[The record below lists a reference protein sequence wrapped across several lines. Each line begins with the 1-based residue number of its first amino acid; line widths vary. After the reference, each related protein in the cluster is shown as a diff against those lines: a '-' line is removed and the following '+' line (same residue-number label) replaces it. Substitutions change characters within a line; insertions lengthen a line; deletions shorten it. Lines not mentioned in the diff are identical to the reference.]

1 MAESTIALAGKAG
14 TSVSIAEA
22 AIAARKPRTLWS
34 DAWNKF
40 RRHRTAMFGVF
51 ILLVIVTAVVFG
63 PFIYAR
69 SPAKLD
75 FGSTSQPPSFQHPFG
90 TNQLGQDQLAR
101 ALTGGRISLAVGL
114 MAMFV
119 AIFLGILIGSLAG
132 FFGGRT
138 DSWLMRLTELFL
150 ALPVLPVLI
159 MTIYLFRDPL
169 RAIFGLQ
176 VGVFLLMVLLIG
188 LFGWM
193 TVARVVRAQF
203 LSLKQ
208 KEFVEAAH
216 CLGVPTS
223 RIIFRHILPNVLS
236 PVIVAATIA
245 VGAAIV
251 TESTLSFLGL
261 GFPPDFPTWGR
272 MLFDAQDYLSLSP
285 HQAIIPGL
293 LIFLTVLS
301 INYVGDGLRDAL
313 DPRSLLKS

>member
-1 MAESTIALAGKAG
+1 MAESSITLTAKSAPRVITREEELAK
-14 TSVSIAEA
+14 
-22 AIAARKPRTLWS
+22 RKPRTLWS

-40 RRHRTAMFGVF
+40 RRHRAAMLGIF
-51 ILLVIVTAVVFG
+51 ILSLFVVSVLLG
-63 PFIYAR
+63 PFVYVH
-69 SPAKLD
+69 SPSKLD
-75 FGSTSQPPSFQHPFG
+75 FSSSSLLPSAAHPFG

-101 ALTGGRISLAVGL
+101 ALSGGRISLAVGVF
-114 MAMFV
+114 AMLV
-119 AIFLGILIGSLAG
+119 AIFLGIFIGSVAG
-132 FFGGRT
+132 FFGGMI

-150 ALPVLPVLI
+150 SLPVLPVLI

-169 RAIFGLQ
+169 RSAFGLSL
-176 VGVFLLMVLLIG
+176 GVFLLMVLLIG
-188 LFGWM
+188 LFNWM
-193 TVARVVRAQF
+193 AVARVVRASF

-236 PVIVAATIA
+236 PVIVAATLA
-245 VGAAIV
+245 VGEAIV

-272 MLFDAQDYLSLSP
+272 MLFDAQDYLGQFP
-285 HQAIIPGL
+285 HIALIPGA

>member
-1 MAESTIALAGKAG
+1 MSETTVTLTGSTLP
-14 TSVSIAEA
+14 SVLSREEEFAK
-22 AIAARKPRTLWS
+22 RKPRTLWS

-40 RRHRTAMFGVF
+40 RRHRTAMFGVC
-51 ILLVIVTAVVFG
+51 ILLVMIVAVIIG
-63 PFIYAR
+63 PFIYSN
-69 SPAKLD
+69 SPTKLD
-75 FGSTSQPPSFQHPFG
+75 FGQVSLPPTIQHPFG

-101 ALTGGRISLAVGL
+101 ALTGGRISIAVGL
-114 MAMFV
+114 VAMAVSILF
-119 AIFLGILIGSLAG
+119 GILVGALGG
-132 FFGGRT
+132 FFGGQV
-138 DSWLMRLTELFL
+138 DAWLMRLTELFL

-159 MTIYLFRDPL
+159 MTIYLFREPL
-169 RAIFGLQ
+169 RAAFGLSL
-176 VGVFLLMVLLIG
+176 GVFLLIVLLIG
-188 LFGWM
+188 LFNWM
-193 TVARVVRAQF
+193 SVARVVRASF
-203 LSLKQ
+203 LSLKN

-236 PVIVAATIA
+236 PVIVAATLA
-245 VGAAIV
+245 VGSAIV

-272 MLFDAQDYLSLSP
+272 MLFDAQDYLSLAP
-285 HQAIIPGL
+285 HMALIPGA

>member
-1 MAESTIALAGKAG
+1 MAESTATLGA
-14 TSVSIAEA
+14 VSPARVLSREEEFA
-22 AIAARKPRTLWS
+22 KRKPRTLWS

-40 RRHRTAMFGVF
+40 RRHRMAMLGILVLAIF
-51 ILLVIVTAVVFG
+51 ILAVLVG
-63 PFIYAR
+63 PLLYTVN
-69 SPAKLD
+69 PTKLN
-75 FGSTSQPPSFQHPFG
+75 FSATSMPPNVEYPFG

-101 ALTGGRISLAVGL
+101 ALVGGRISLAVGT
-114 MAMFV
+114 MAMLV
-119 AIFLGILIGSLAG
+119 AIFLGILIGALAG
-132 FFGGRT
+132 FFGGT
-138 DSWLMRLTELFL
+138 VDSMLMRLTDLFL

-169 RAIFGLQ
+169 RTAFGLQ
-176 VGVFLLMVLLIG
+176 AGIFLLMVLLIG

-193 TVARVVRAQF
+193 QVARVVRAQF

-208 KEFVEAAH
+208 KEFVEAAY
-216 CLGVPTS
+216 CLGVPTH
-223 RIIFRHILPNVLS
+223 RIILRHILPNVLS
-236 PVIVAATIA
+236 PVIVAATLA

-272 MLFDAQDYLSLSP
+272 MLYDAQDYLSISP
-285 HQAIIPGL
+285 HMAIIPGM
-293 LIFLTVLS
+293 LIFLTVLC

>member
-1 MAESTIALAGKAG
+1 MAESSAVLSGQAATRTGAVVAELAR
-14 TSVSIAEA
+14 
-22 AIAARKPRTLWS
+22 RKPRTLWS
-34 DAWNKF
+34 DAWHKF
-40 RRHRTAMFGVF
+40 RRHQTAMLGTG
-51 ILLVIVTAVVFG
+51 ILILFVVATVVG
-63 PFIYAR
+63 PLIYPLSATKVDFSIASL
-69 SPAKLD
+69 SPSLE
-75 FGSTSQPPSFQHPFG
+75 HPFG

-101 ALTGGRISLAVGL
+101 ALTGGRISIAVGL

-119 AIFLGILIGSLAG
+119 SITLGILVGALAG
-132 FFGGRT
+132 FFGGAI
-138 DSWLMRLTELFL
+138 DGWLMRLTELFL

-169 RAIFGLQ
+169 RAAFGPQ
-176 VGVFLLMVLLIG
+176 VGIFFLIVLLIG
-188 LFGWM
+188 LFNWM
-193 TVARVVRAQF
+193 AVGRVVRAEF

-216 CLGVPTS
+216 CLGIPTS

-236 PVIVAATIA
+236 PVIVAATLA
-245 VGAAIV
+245 VGAAII

-272 MLFDAQDYLSLSP
+272 MLFDAQDYLSISP
-285 HQAIIPGL
+285 PIALFPGL

-313 DPRSLLKS
+313 DPRNLLGI